1 MVERNLRYD
10 SRLKMRVRPSKYL
23 KELNLLYVEDDAKV
37 KEAFLTLVERY
48 FQKVFV
54 ASNGEEGWELF
65 VQNPIDIVISDI
77 RMPKMDGLAMTQKI
91 KKRSPQTPV
100 LLLTAFNDN
109 EYLMKALEL
118 GVEGY
123 IVKPIDRNKL
133 FEKLNLF
140 AQMLHFQKEQQ
151 NIAKL
156 LQLLFDRFDDAI
168 ALFEEDALKLANKKF
183 YEYFGDIA
191 SLEEFEEFLGSKLE
205 DRTIVQLQEP
215 LRYFEVSRQ
224 NIGEF
229 AIFILQD
236 ITFLRHELFEDEL
249 TGAYNRKYFDVLL
262 EKLIGQR
269 VCMLFFDID
278 DFKKINDTYGHDVGD
293 MVLKKLAQVVRENIR
308 QNDELIRW
316 GGEEFLVVLDGIQNK
331 AIAERIGKM
340 LVEKVAATQFE
351 QVGKVTISL
360 GAGCRSIAT
369 KEDFQKLYKLL
380 DDALYRAKR
389 AGKNRVEM
397 IKDPEGPA
405 ATDEIR
411 IV

>member
-10 SRLKMRVRPSKYL
+10 SRLKMRTQPSKYL

-37 KEAFLTLVERY
+37 KEAFLTLVGRY

-91 KKRSPQTPV
+91 KEKSPQTPV

-151 NIAKL
+151 DVAKL
-156 LQLLFDRFDDAI
+156 LQLLFDRFDDVI
-168 ALFEEDALKLANKKF
+168 ALFKEDALKLANKKF

-205 DRTIVQLQEP
+205 DRTIVQLHEP
-215 LRYFEVSRQ
+215 LCYFEVSRQ

-278 DFKKINDTYGHDVGD
+278 NFKKINDTYGHDVGD

-340 LVEKVAATQFE
+340 LVEKVSSTKFE

-360 GAGCRSIAT
+360 GAGCGSIAK

-380 DDALYRAKR
+380 DDALYGAKR

-397 IKDPEGPA
+397 IEDPEGPA